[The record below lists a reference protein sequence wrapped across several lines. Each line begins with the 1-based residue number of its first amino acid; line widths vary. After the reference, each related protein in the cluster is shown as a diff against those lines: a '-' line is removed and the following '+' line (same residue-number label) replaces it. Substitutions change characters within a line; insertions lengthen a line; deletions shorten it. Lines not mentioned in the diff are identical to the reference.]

1 MEELF
6 AKVIEYGRLV
16 RANGLD
22 GLKAWNDIKGLFES
36 QIACRQWN
44 IVRTINGQDVSD
56 IQSIYDYVHGD
67 LGMDGDDSDDKS
79 DHNLWSKK
87 HFFLQLIRIIK
98 NNPDY
103 SFVRLAQIA
112 YNIGQLSNHIDSDPL
127 YEGDA
132 LSYYYGNKLNEIGSY
147 IDVSKCDVKSAELEE
162 LIQKLDEKIEAMRKQ
177 TGGNQSKYY
186 SKYLKYKEKY
196 LQLKKQSKI
205 N

>member
-1 MEELF
+1 MEQLF

-36 QIACRQWN
+36 QIACRKWN

-67 LGMDGDDSDDKS
+67 LGMDGDDTDDKS
-79 DHNLWSKK
+79 DHHLWSKK

-112 YNIGQLSNHIDSDPL
+112 YNIGQLSNHIDSDSL

-132 LSYYYGNKLNEIGSY
+132 LSYYYGNKLNEISSY
-147 IDVSKCDVKSAELEE
+147 IDVSKCDLKSAELEE
-162 LIQKLDEKIEAMRKQ
+162 LIQKLDEKIEAMKKQ
-177 TGGNQSKYY
+177 SGGSSSQYY
-186 SKYLKYKEKY
+186 NKYLKYKEKY
-196 LQLKKQSKI
+196 LQLKKQSKR